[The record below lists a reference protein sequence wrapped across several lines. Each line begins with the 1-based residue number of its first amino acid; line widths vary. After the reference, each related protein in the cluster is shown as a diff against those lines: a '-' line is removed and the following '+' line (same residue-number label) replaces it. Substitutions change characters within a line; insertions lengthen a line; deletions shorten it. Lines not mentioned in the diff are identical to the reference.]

1 MTTIKKKI
9 KNMSKNMI
17 KVTHLKTA
25 SIICGFNG
33 GVTDLRFQNMRFLR
47 PELN

>member
-1 MTTIKKKI
+1 
-9 KNMSKNMI
+9 MSKNMI

-25 SIICGFNG
+25 SIICGFNING